1 MAGAPVATP
10 LDEVSVFREHYQR
23 FRGVTLQT
31 LKLVPPDKLTWRT
44 HELLRTI
51 GQQFMHIA
59 EVEHYYITGLL
70 DGIWEFD
77 PPDSYITL
85 ESIEFRLAL
94 ERERTLE
101 RLYEIDRLKMSKIA
115 EVPNIPVQ
123 WPVRSWLWY
132 LVEHEIH
139 HRSQIAHSLRLLGIR
154 PSFWGYVFPHG
165 FRPDELV

>member
-1 MAGAPVATP
+1 MAGAPVAAP
-10 LDEVSVFREHYQR
+10 IDEVSVFREHYQR

-31 LKLVPPDKLTWRT
+31 LKLIPEDKLQWRS
-44 HELLRTI
+44 HERTRTL
-51 GQQFMHIA
+51 GQQLMHVA

-77 PPDSYITL
+77 PPDPFITA
-85 ESIEFRLAL
+85 ESLEFRLVM
-94 ERERTLE
+94 EKERTLE
-101 RLYEIDRLKMSKIA
+101 RLYELDRVAIA
-115 EVPNIPVQ
+115 RLVDVPNIPVQ

-132 LVEHEIH
+132 IVEHEIH
-139 HRSQIAHSLRLLGIR
+139 HRSQVAHCLRLLDIR